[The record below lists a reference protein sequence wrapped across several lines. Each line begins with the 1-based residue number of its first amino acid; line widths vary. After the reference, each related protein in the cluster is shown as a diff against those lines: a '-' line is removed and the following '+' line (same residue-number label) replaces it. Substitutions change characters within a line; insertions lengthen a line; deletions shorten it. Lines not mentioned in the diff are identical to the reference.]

1 MISID
6 EKLFITA
13 DINRVLVKYAEVVLI
28 KQLLNLFAYN
38 KGKKNSELFK
48 EVNYFNGAVLPF
60 EYEEIL
66 NNFISNFI
74 DNLSNENLKIQRGKS

>member
-6 EKLFITA
+6 EKLFVTA

-38 KGKKNSELFK
+38 KEKKFP
-48 EVNYFNGAVLPF
+48 NY
-60 EYEEIL
+60 
-66 NNFISNFI
+66 
-74 DNLSNENLKIQRGKS
+74 LKK

>member
-48 EVNYFNGAVLPF
+48 EVNYFNSDS
-60 EYEEIL
+60 E
-66 NNFISNFI
+66 
-74 DNLSNENLKIQRGKS
+74 LK